1 MRASFTAKEIAFG
14 ASSSQQSSNLSACTE
29 SEAAK
34 LAKDAAE
41 KANAAAK
48 DLLARAEAGEFDGE
62 GVPPIHADDEGRVL
76 TVFGG
81 EPEWRDA
88 EAHGVD
94 LDVGNGLKMEGKVLS
109 VDLAEG
115 IEGDNTLPVSS
126 ALVFTTVGNIDALL
140 KTI

>member
-14 ASSSQQSSNLSACTE
+14 ASSSQQSGRLSACTE

-34 LAKDAAE
+34 LAKEAAE
-41 KANAAAK
+41 KANAAAD

-62 GVPPIHADDEGRVL
+62 GVPPIRSDDEGRVL

-88 EAHGVD
+88 EAQGVD
-94 LDVGNGLKMEGKVLS
+94 FDVGNGLKMEGKVLS